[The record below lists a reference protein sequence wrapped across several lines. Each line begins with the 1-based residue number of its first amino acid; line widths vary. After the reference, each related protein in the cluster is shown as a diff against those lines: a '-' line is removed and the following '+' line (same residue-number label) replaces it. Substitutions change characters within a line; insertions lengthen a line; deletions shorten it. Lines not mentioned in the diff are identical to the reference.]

1 MLFELY
7 DRHFRNRNSEYQAEQ
22 MQLYKEA
29 EVTGNGNSLS
39 LYEHL
44 PGHSRFAF
52 SIEIADV
59 LWQHRIRLAA
69 SISRMRIGVG
79 ALRLSQLL
87 PIHLQNEKVAIA
99 AANPVVTGWI
109 NPFLLR

>member
-1 MLFELY
+1 VGKYIINYPYIAKFCTEL
-7 DRHFRNRNSEYQAEQ
+7 AE
-22 MQLYKEA
+22 
-29 EVTGNGNSLS
+29 
-39 LYEHL
+39 
-44 PGHSRFAF
+44 
-52 SIEIADV
+52 V

-69 SISRMRIGVG
+69 SISRMRIQVG

-109 NPFLLR
+109 NPFLVRFVFNKDK

>member
-1 MLFELY
+1 
-7 DRHFRNRNSEYQAEQ
+7 

-29 EVTGNGNSLS
+29 EVTGNGNSLWE
-39 LYEHL
+39 YL
-44 PGHSRFAF
+44 PDHSRFAF
-52 SIEIADV
+52 SVEIADV

-79 ALRLSQLL
+79 ALRLSHLL

>member
-1 MLFELY
+1 M
-7 DRHFRNRNSEYQAEQ
+7 
-22 MQLYKEA
+22 
-29 EVTGNGNSLS
+29 
-39 LYEHL
+39 
-44 PGHSRFAF
+44 
-52 SIEIADV
+52 
-59 LWQHRIRLAA
+59 LWQHRVRLAA